1 MRLGLPTRSEV
12 WPTLISTYVHRQW
25 TFSVTAG
32 GLGTDVALQA
42 ALCGLA
48 GLLAAVM
55 KQTGMASVDH
65 PFTVLGAVIAIAAAI
80 LLALSA
86 WLSTTRPAAQLA
98 FAIAMYGIF
107 LLVKAIEPD
116 PTADGLLARDLAMI
130 GMAVLC
136 GLTLRGADVVD
147 RAWRAAPVGIAVLI
161 GCAIVSLIP
170 AATLTAPIQSA
181 VAVSAG
187 VVTAAVGLTL
197 VAFGNRG
204 NQPLLRPTGLSLL
217 TLSAQPSP
225 AGNAFGL
232 AAITMLLITAMLL
245 VMRAVHA
252 VWLEQAEQA
261 EARLPAAVHEEPPS
275 NSPSGGNVR
284 LWRWQSSPT
293 GDHRVAYHS
302 R

>member
-1 MRLGLPTRSEV
+1 M
-12 WPTLISTYVHRQW
+12 ISTYVHRQW

-32 GLGTDVALQA
+32 GLGTEVALQA

-65 PFTVLGAVIAIAAAI
+65 AFTMLGAVIAITAAI

-107 LLVKAIEPD
+107 LLVKAGEPD

-130 GMAVLC
+130 GMAALC
-136 GLTLRGADVVD
+136 GLTLRGIDVID
-147 RAWRAAPVGIAVLI
+147 RAWRASAPVGIAVLI

-187 VVTAAVGLTL
+187 VITAAVGLTL
-197 VAFGNRG
+197 VVFGNRG

-225 AGNAFGL
+225 AGSAFGL
-232 AAITMLLITAMLL
+232 AAITMLLITAVLL
-245 VMRAVHA
+245 VMRTG
-252 VWLEQAEQA
+252 WLAQAK
-261 EARLPAAVHEEPPS
+261 ARLSAAEHKEPPR
-275 NSPSGGNVR
+275 NSPSGGNGR
-284 LWRWQSSPT
+284 LWRWHSRPT
-293 GDHRVAYHS
+293 GDHRVAYHG